1 MYDADISC
9 IVCTWKF
16 YIHYIELTTS
26 KDDVTII
33 LYVIVIEY
41 ARGLL
46 LKYNP

>member
-1 MYDADISC
+1 MEEKSEIKKS
-9 IVCTWKF
+9 V
-16 YIHYIELTTS
+16 L
-26 KDDVTII
+26 KDSTYNERLAFETFLCV